1 MENNN
6 MKEYNT
12 YEEAKKRLEE
22 IAAQIENKD
31 ITLQQTIDLYQEGAK
46 LTAFCYEKLKEA
58 QLKFSQISSEKIGDS
73 NEE

>member
-1 MENNN
+1 

-12 YEEAKKRLEE
+12 YEDAKKRLEE
-22 IAAQIENKD
+22 IAAQIEDTD

-46 LTAFCYEKLKEA
+46 LTAFCYEKLKDA
-58 QLKFSQISSEKIGDS
+58 QLKFSQISLEKIGDN